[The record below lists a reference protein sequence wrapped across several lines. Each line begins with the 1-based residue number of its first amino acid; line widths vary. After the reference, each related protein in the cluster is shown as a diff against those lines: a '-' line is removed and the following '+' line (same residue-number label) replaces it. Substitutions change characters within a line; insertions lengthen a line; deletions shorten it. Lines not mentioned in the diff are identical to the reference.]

1 MFILFLIWL
10 GLGLLIGALA
20 LAARLRPASWG
31 RRGWLWML
39 GLGILAAQVGG
50 WLGTL
55 LMGRLYGTPDALW
68 VAVLLVVA
76 FPLLAER
83 WRAHRQRAAQARQS
97 DEDTTKKEAA

>member
-39 GLGILAAQVGG
+39 GLGILAAQLGG

-68 VAVLLVVA
+68 VAALLVVVV
-76 FPLLAER
+76 PLLAER
-83 WRAHRQRAAQARQS
+83 WRARRQRVTQS
-97 DEDTTKKEAA
+97 HQPDRDTTKKEAA

>member
-1 MFILFLIWL
+1 MFILCLIWL

-39 GLGILAAQVGG
+39 ALGALAAQLGG

-55 LMGRLYGTPDALW
+55 LMGRLYGTADALW

-76 FPLLAER
+76 VPLLAER
-83 WRAHRQRAAQARQS
+83 WRIRRRRASAARQPGAS
-97 DEDTTKKEAA
+97 

>member
-1 MFILFLIWL
+1 MFILCLIWL

-39 GLGILAAQVGG
+39 GVGVLAAQLGG

-55 LMGRLYGTPDALW
+55 LMGRLYGTADALW
-68 VAVLLVVA
+68 VAALLVVA
-76 FPLLAER
+76 VPLLAER
-83 WRAHRQRAAQARQS
+83 WRAQRQHAPQTRPPGS
-97 DEDTTKKEAA
+97 DTTKGEAA

>member
-39 GLGILAAQVGG
+39 GLGVLAAQLGG

-55 LMGRLYGTPDALW
+55 LMGRLYGTADALW
-68 VAVLLVVA
+68 VAALLVVA
-76 FPLLAER
+76 VPWLLAC
-83 WRAHRQRAAQARQS
+83 WRGQKGLPHLRG
-97 DEDTTKKEAA
+97 

>member
-20 LAARLRPASWG
+20 LAARLRPASWD

-39 GLGILAAQVGG
+39 GLGLLAAQLGG

-68 VAVLLVVA
+68 MAALLVVA
-76 FPLLAER
+76 VPWLLAR
-83 WRAHRQRAAQARQS
+83 RSRRAKPS
-97 DEDTTKKEAA
+97 TPEV